1 LDRRKKFLTIRPRH
15 RLPRGVGRAPSLE
28 TLKIRLD
35 EALSTDGAVA
45 VPVQYRGVGLD
56 SL

>member
-1 LDRRKKFLTIRPRH
+1 MDRRKKFLTIRPRH
-15 RLPRGVGRAPSLE
+15 RLPRVVVSAPSLE